1 MMDGGDRADD
11 ILREVDAYLE
21 QAEKDSRGAY
31 PFTESDYEE
40 EEQDDQISNHKQGST
55 VTVDR
60 SGSDSSYV
68 SQASSLPRTHIFPTH
83 FPTHEE
89 VKKTLKPSTP
99 PEPIRKEGK
108 LGPTRKTY
116 DPARKLKA
124 GEIWAQRLILFLLV
138 LILNGICGSALASE
152 HRFVFAWI
160 LFVKSKDVLSCLW
173 AIICL
178 LIKGIIGLFK
188 EPPPPAP
195 SKWILTLVPT
205 YEEAELQI
213 IQSVLALRDNEVK
226 PHKQVMCVL
235 LDGKPRDVRGHMT
248 RILKSYKRPYMT
260 YKNRPGELRIDIGFL
275 EDVPII
281 AIEKA
286 RNAGKKDSLIL
297 CHDLFNYPRKNLPM
311 YSMLL
316 RAEMHDIFL
325 PMLTEGQDFKGFDM
339 ILCTDADSTFEKGAV
354 KKLAEALHHDD
365 RAIAAC
371 GVLLAEFEKGR
382 QWSVWTLYQLYQYCF
397 GQYVRRQAEG
407 LWGRVTCLPGCVC
420 MVAVRPEMAAAIQ
433 SYAQPVEN
441 KRVILHQVQYLGTDR
456 RLTYLMLQQSKKLRT
471 LFVPDAVCQT
481 SVPQTLRHYL
491 SQRRRWGSN
500 AYYNTMFY
508 FIGKNQFL
516 VTRAAA
522 LIDLARLTTVY
533 FRLANTIYFLY
544 FIATSF
550 ALWKIIPFL
559 VVSLFPTAWFAF
571 QAAFMWSCL
580 RRRFH
585 KLLVGFVVNKFM
597 AAFLS
602 IVVFTIVLYNLGSQG
617 ERHSFFFIPI
627 APSDSKL
634 LTTQPVWGMTGITR
648 FSKTSPEPKTKGD
661 RTEAWT
667 VEEHI
672 GDGDSYAEDRDERHN
687 HSDDMLPVGAIGF
700 VDWEKKK

>member
-1 MMDGGDRADD
+1 MDDGDRTED

-21 QAEKDSRGAY
+21 QAEKDSRDSDPLASD
-31 PFTESDYEE
+31 PFASSIYEE
-40 EEQDDQISNHKQGST
+40 EEEEGQESEHKQPSVATGERAASEA
-55 VTVDR
+55 
-60 SGSDSSYV
+60 SHA
-68 SQASSLPRTHIFPTH
+68 SQASSLPRTKIFPTH

-89 VKKTLKPSTP
+89 VKKTLKPLTP
-99 PEPIRKEGK
+99 PETTNKEGK
-108 LGPTRKTY
+108 PGKPEKTGPTRTTY

-138 LILNGICGSALASE
+138 LVLNGICGSALASE

-160 LFVKSKDVLSCLW
+160 LFVKSKDVLSCIW
-173 AIICL
+173 SMICL
-178 LIKGIIGLFK
+178 LIKGIIRLFK

-213 IQSVLALRDNEVK
+213 IQSILALRDNDVK
-226 PHKQVMCVL
+226 PHKQIMCVL

-316 RAEMHDIFL
+316 RAEMHEIFL
-325 PMLTEGQDFKGFDM
+325 PMLTKGEEFNGFDM

-354 KKLAEALHHDD
+354 KKLADALHGDE

-382 QWSVWTLYQLYQYCF
+382 KWSVWTLYQLYQYCF

-407 LWGRVTCLPGCVC
+407 FWGRVTCLPGCVC
-420 MVAVRPEMAAAIQ
+420 MVVVRPEMAGAIQ

-441 KRVILHQVQYLGTDR
+441 KKVILHQVQYLGTDR

-471 LFVPDAVCQT
+471 LFVPDAVCET
-481 SVPQTLRHYL
+481 SVPQALRHYL

-500 AYYNTMFY
+500 AYYNTMF
-508 FIGKNQFL
+508 FLIGKNQFL

-522 LIDLARLTTVY
+522 LVDLARLTTVY

-585 KLLVGFVVNKFM
+585 KLLLGFVVNKFM

-602 IVVFTIVLYNLGSQG
+602 IIVFTIVLYNLGSQ
-617 ERHSFFFIPI
+617 
-627 APSDSKL
+627 
-634 LTTQPVWGMTGITR
+634 VWGMTGITR
-648 FSKTSPEPKTKGD
+648 FSKRSPEPKTKGD

-667 VEEHI
+667 VEEHLGGNSGTDS
-672 GDGDSYAEDRDERHN
+672 GDYANDRNQEKQDRD
-687 HSDDMLPVGAIGF
+687 DDLLPVGAIGF